1 MAGRRSHNKPNSIAS
16 GWATQKL
23 GNSLSRETLPR
34 RPSLGLWRWEAE
46 PPENPALRA
55 SRCDCRNSRQAG
67 ETETL
72 LLKGTH
78 EDLCIPGPGGRSSGL
93 VGDWHCTASCGG
105 WGGGRCVESTCLRLT
120 VGTKAAAAASLG
132 SAHWCEPPEGRHQP
146 HQTSC
151 RSLCCRATR
160 HGDTACSI
168 SRQASGLP
176 EHRPAPQRDKT
187 QLYLLRSPIRE
198 PGQASQ
204 PQPPGNR
211 QQEQQRQFCSPWNRK
226 GNHGKLRQN
235 ETSEESSQ
243 MKEGDGTPEQRRSE
257 EATGNLL

>member
-1 MAGRRSHNKPNSIAS
+1 MKNHHHQKTKTTLESTKKILHAQRQRSHSEMAGRRSHNKPNSIAS

-93 VGDWHCTASCGG
+93 GGDWHCTASCGG
-105 WGGGRCVESTCLRLT
+105 WGGAVCGEHVSEAHC
-120 VGTKAAAAASLG
+120 GDKG
-132 SAHWCEPPEGRHQP
+132 SG
-146 HQTSC
+146 S
-151 RSLCCRATR
+151 SK
-160 HGDTACSI
+160 
-168 SRQASGLP
+168 SGKCPLV
-176 EHRPAPQRDKT
+176 
-187 QLYLLRSPIRE
+187 
-198 PGQASQ
+198 
-204 PQPPGNR
+204 
-211 QQEQQRQFCSPWNRK
+211 
-226 GNHGKLRQN
+226 
-235 ETSEESSQ
+235 
-243 MKEGDGTPEQRRSE
+243 
-257 EATGNLL
+257 